1 MVGQLNYLARFV
13 PDILSIIA
21 PIRALLKSKG
31 TLLWTAAC
39 TNALCKAMELL
50 SKRLHLG
57 VVQPGAPV
65 DLFVCVSGTAAIVVG
80 C

>member
-1 MVGQLNYLARFV
+1 MVGELTYLTRFA
-13 PDILSIIA
+13 PDIPSIIA

-39 TNALCKAMELL
+39 TNALCKATELV

-57 VVQPGAPV
+57 IVQPGAPV
-65 DLFVCVSGTAAIVVG
+65 DLFVRVSGTAAVLVG

>member
-1 MVGQLNYLARFV
+1 MGQLTYLTRFA
-13 PDILSIIA
+13 PDIPSVIA

-39 TNALCKAMELL
+39 TNALRKATELV
-50 SKRLHLG
+50 SKRLRLG
-57 VVQPGAPV
+57 VVYPGAPV
-65 DLFVCVSGTAAIVVG
+65 DLFVRVLGTAAIVVG